1 MFAHV
6 GERRES
12 CIVSHPE
19 FASAQVTSL
28 LAPSPGGAR
37 SANGAPPESLSSAT
51 KDSQLATR
59 PQDPRAEIA
68 ALYRAHHALVYRLA
82 LRYGK
87 GNPMWAED
95 IMQDVFLD
103 LMKALPSLENR
114 EHLEGWLYRATT
126 HRCFCRL
133 RREKFRQLAPIRW
146 FLGEQEAEAPTPDVL
161 AMARQ
166 DLQRAAN
173 ALAQLP
179 AKEQIAFSM
188 YYLDGKEQDEIGDI
202 LGHSKGYVC
211 KLIQR
216 AVDKLRQE
224 GWEVPR

>member
-1 MFAHV
+1 MPN
-6 GERRES
+6 
-12 CIVSHPE
+12 PE
-19 FASAQVTSL
+19 FASPHVPSL
-28 LAPSPGGAR
+28 LAPSTGASQSAGDPPPEPLSPAR
-37 SANGAPPESLSSAT
+37 SNR
-51 KDSQLATR
+51 QFATR
-59 PQDPRAEIA
+59 PQDPRAELA
-68 ALYRAHHALVYRLA
+68 ALYRTHHALVYRIA
-82 LRYGK
+82 LRYGR
-87 GNPMWAED
+87 GNPTWAED
-95 IMQDVFLD
+95 IMQDVFID
-103 LMKALPSLENR
+103 LMKALPALENR

-126 HRCFCRL
+126 QRCFCRL
-133 RREKFRQLAPIRW
+133 RREKFRMLAPIRW
-146 FLGEQEAEAPTPDVL
+146 LFGVQEAEPTTPDIL

-166 DLQRAAN
+166 DLRRAAD

-188 YYLDGKEQDEIGDI
+188 YYLDGKEQDEIGEV